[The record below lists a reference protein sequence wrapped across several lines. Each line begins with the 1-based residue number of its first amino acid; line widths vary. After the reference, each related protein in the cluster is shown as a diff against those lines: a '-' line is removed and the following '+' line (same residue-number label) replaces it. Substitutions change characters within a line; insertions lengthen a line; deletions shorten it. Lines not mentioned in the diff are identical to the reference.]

1 MPSSKTQQ
9 GKPEQHGWAA
19 SPCPDETRPA
29 LTPTPRLGCTGQLH
43 TLRPFSTTAG
53 SSSASRTPPRDA
65 CQPCQLGGSTQR
77 RSQVDTKHFKS
88 GSATRPHEQPL
99 PAREVRVGTPVTPGD
114 GGGGSVPCS
123 LQLITYCSVGCS
135 GCAGKALAPLLKP
148 PQSFPAPLGLH
159 NPLRKVQSPPGPR
172 GRFRAESSTAQ
183 LPASPAPVPGVVG
196 LPLPGPGG
204 VSGKCRERGERQEEH
219 SRDLASIPDT
229 SPG

>member
-19 SPCPDETRPA
+19 SPCPDETRPP

-99 PAREVRVGTPVTPGD
+99 PEREVRVGTPVTPGG

-135 GCAGKALAPLLKP
+135 GCAGKALAPLLEP
-148 PQSFPAPLGLH
+148 PQSFPTPLELH
-159 NPLRKVQSPPGPR
+159 NPLRKVQSPPGP
-172 GRFRAESSTAQ
+172 
-183 LPASPAPVPGVVG
+183 
-196 LPLPGPGG
+196 
-204 VSGKCRERGERQEEH
+204 
-219 SRDLASIPDT
+219 
-229 SPG
+229 